1 MRVGSQPDPR
11 LGCIIHRLT
20 DPENNMQTDGDKNQ
34 IISDYTAFLKALS
47 PQTRGFCCH
56 DRRGQLF
63 WEEQGADRGG
73 WPDAYEP
80 VLREILET
88 PGKASEVGRV
98 GAGPRSVYILPLTD
112 NEQRLIGALSVF
124 VDTTQ
129 ADMGYAEF
137 CAQVQPAVRS
147 LEREL
152 TLRYRLVSTYRQLS
166 VRSAEENLLHQV
178 EKLVHL
184 RRPCEKTLGHVLL
197 LCLRFLNIKGAG
209 IFIPE
214 RQIRLFEGDA
224 IRPAQA
230 QLLLSE
236 MAERASA
243 SAADADVE
251 FDTDLDTLALP
262 VCQEKKMPLGVLVL
276 SGWEKSD
283 FSARRRKRIARYV
296 VALIED
302 VIAHDYDSLTGLMS
316 WSLFEEQLIESGKR
330 SVDGDLYCLYFDIDQ
345 MHVINETFGTEKGD
359 EILVSF
365 AKLLRERLGSS
376 LITRISGDRFTALM
390 VGMDVDGVRV
400 HAEGISRRFN
410 ELEYVRDDQTLR
422 PTVSVGIG
430 PVSGESKLASAAL
443 APAQVACQAAK
454 ERGRGRVES
463 FQQGDASIIQRLDD
477 IHLVGH
483 IRNAI
488 ENDRLMLMVQPIV
501 AIQDQKTTY
510 YYEVLVRLIN
520 AAGGH
525 VMPAD
530 FFSAAE
536 RYQLMEDLDRLVV
549 TKTLK
554 MISERMKDL
563 RELPLHVAINLSGQ
577 SLSSAEFLPFVRKQI
592 EKYAV
597 PGKMLCFE
605 VTETVAV
612 ANLQRAQHFMHTM
625 KTLGCRFSLDDF
637 GTGLSSFAYLKLFP
651 VDTLKIDGSFVHDIA
666 TNVTS
671 QSVVAAIV
679 EVARVMGLETV
690 GEYVQDEKS
699 MALLK
704 DLGVTWG
711 QGFLLGAPEPLADK
725 LNSLTLHS
733 GVEGLLAS

>member
-1 MRVGSQPDPR
+1 
-11 LGCIIHRLT
+11 
-20 DPENNMQTDGDKNQ
+20 MQSDGDKNQ
-34 IISDYTAFLKALS
+34 IISDYTAFLKALL
-47 PQTRGFCCH
+47 PQTTGFCCH
-56 DRRGQLF
+56 DRKGQLF
-63 WEEQGADRGG
+63 WEEQGATRGD
-73 WPDAYEP
+73 WPESYES
-80 VLREILET
+80 VLREILED
-88 PGKASEVGRV
+88 PEKAPEVGRV
-98 GAGPRSVYILPLTD
+98 SAAQQSVYILTLSD
-112 NEQRLIGALSVF
+112 NEQRVIGALSVF
-124 VDTTQ
+124 VEPLKSDMAY
-129 ADMGYAEF
+129 ADFRDLVA
-137 CAQVQPAVRS
+137 PAVRS

-152 TLRYRLVSTYRQLS
+152 TLRYRLVSTYKQLS

-184 RRPCEKTLGHVLL
+184 RRPCEKTLSHILL
-197 LCLRFLNIKGAG
+197 LCLRFLNVTGAG
-209 IFIPE
+209 VFIPE

-224 IRPAQA
+224 VRPAQA

-236 MAERASA
+236 IVERAEFVSE
-243 SAADADVE
+243 DVDVE
-251 FDTDLDTLALP
+251 FNAETDTLTLP
-262 VCQEKKMPLGVLVL
+262 VCQGKKLPLGIVVL
-276 SGWEKSD
+276 SGWGKSD
-283 FSARRRKRIARYV
+283 FSARRRKRITRFV

-302 VIAHDYDSLTGLMS
+302 VLARDYDSLTGLMS
-316 WSLFEEQLIESGKR
+316 WSLFEEQLAEMRKR
-330 SVDGDLYCLYFDIDQ
+330 TMDDDLYCLYFDIDQ
-345 MHVINETFGTEKGD
+345 MHVINETFGVEKGD
-359 EILVSF
+359 EILASF
-365 AKLLRERLGSS
+365 AKLLRERLGAS
-376 LITRISGDRFTALM
+376 LITRISGDRFTALT
-390 VGMDVDGVRV
+390 VGMDIDSARV
-400 HAEGISRRFN
+400 HAEGISQSFN
-410 ELEYVRDDQTLR
+410 KIEYVRGDQTLR

-501 AIQDQKTTY
+501 AIQDKKTTY

-520 AAGGH
+520 SAGGH

-554 MISERMKDL
+554 MISERMQDL
-563 RELPLHVAINLSGQ
+563 NELPLHVAINLSGQ
-577 SLSSAEFLPFVRKQI
+577 SLSSEGFLPFVRKQI
-592 EKYAV
+592 EKFGI
-597 PGKMLCFE
+597 PPKMLCFE

-637 GTGLSSFAYLKLFP
+637 GTGLSSFAYLKHFP

-690 GEYVQDEKS
+690 GEYVQDEAT

-711 QGFLLGAPEPLADK
+711 QGFLLGAPEPFADK
-725 LNSLTLHS
+725 LNSLTLHTDL
-733 GVEGLLAS
+733 EGLLG

>member
-1 MRVGSQPDPR
+1 
-11 LGCIIHRLT
+11 
-20 DPENNMQTDGDKNQ
+20 MQTGADKNQ
-34 IISDYTAFLKALS
+34 IISDYTAFLKALL
-47 PQTRGFCCH
+47 PETTGFCCH
-56 DRRGQLF
+56 DRRGRLF
-63 WEEQGADRGG
+63 WEEQGATSRE
-73 WPDAYEP
+73 WPEQYQA
-80 VLREILET
+80 VLHDILET
-88 PGKASEVGRV
+88 PGKASEIGRIS
-98 GAGPRSVYILPLTD
+98 AEPRSVYILTLTD
-112 NEQRLIGALSVF
+112 NEQKLIGALSVF
-124 VDTTQ
+124 VDPLKT
-129 ADMGYAEF
+129 DLPYAEF
-137 CAQVQPAVRS
+137 SDLVRPAVRS

-152 TLRYRLVSTYRQLS
+152 TLRYRLVSTYKQLS

-184 RRPCEKTLGHVLL
+184 RRPCEKTLGHILL

-209 IFIPE
+209 LFIPE
-214 RQIRLFEGDA
+214 RQMRLFEGEA

-236 MAERASA
+236 MVERAA
-243 SAADADVE
+243 SDMSEDDVDFNAE
-251 FDTDLDTLALP
+251 MDVLALP
-262 VCQEKKMPLGVLVL
+262 VCHDKKLPLGVLAL
-276 SGWEKSD
+276 SGWGKSD
-283 FSARRRKRIARYV
+283 FSTRRRRRIARYI

-302 VIAHDYDSLTGLMS
+302 VIGRDYDSLTGLMS
-316 WSLFEEQLIESGKR
+316 WSLFEEQLIETCKR
-330 SVDGDLYCLYFDIDQ
+330 STDGELYCLYFDIDQ
-345 MHVINETFGTEKGD
+345 MHVINETFGVEKGD

-390 VGMDVDGVRV
+390 VGMDIDSVRD
-400 HAEGISRRFN
+400 HAEGISRRFS
-410 ELEYVRDDQTLR
+410 EFEYVRGDQTLR

-430 PVSGESKLASAAL
+430 PVTGESKLASAAL

-501 AIQDQKTTY
+501 AMQDQATTY
-510 YYEVLVRLIN
+510 YYEVLVRLVTP
-520 AAGGH
+520 AGGH

-536 RYQLMEDLDRLVV
+536 RYQLMEDLDRLIV

-554 MISERMKDL
+554 MLSERMQDL

-577 SLSSAEFLPFVRKQI
+577 SLSSADFLPFVRKQI
-592 EKYAV
+592 EKFGIPAT
-597 PGKMLCFE
+597 MLCFE

-612 ANLQRAQHFMHTM
+612 ANLQRAQHFMHTL

-651 VDTLKIDGSFVHDIA
+651 VDTLKIDGSFVHDLT

-690 GEYVQDEKS
+690 AEYVQDEAS
-699 MALLK
+699 MALIK

-733 GVEGLLAS
+733 DVEGLIA

>member
-1 MRVGSQPDPR
+1 
-11 LGCIIHRLT
+11 
-20 DPENNMQTDGDKNQ
+20 MQTGADKNQ
-34 IISDYTAFLKALS
+34 FISDYTAFLKALL
-47 PQTRGFCCH
+47 PETTGFCCH
-56 DRRGQLF
+56 DRRGRLF
-63 WEEQGADRGG
+63 WAAPGAARRA
-73 WPDAYEP
+73 WPQHYDS

-88 PGKASEVGRV
+88 PVKASEIGHVSGEQ
-98 GAGPRSVYILPLTD
+98 GSAYILTLTD
-112 NEQRLIGALSVF
+112 TEEKLIGALSIF
-124 VDTTQ
+124 VESPN
-129 ADMGYAEF
+129 ADMPYAEF
-137 CAQVQPAVRS
+137 SDRVGPAVRS

-152 TLRYRLVSTYRQLS
+152 TLRYRLVSTHKQLS

-184 RRPCEKTLGHVLL
+184 RRPCEKTLGHILL

-209 IFIPE
+209 LFIPE
-214 RQIRLFEGDA
+214 RQMRLFEGEA
-224 IRPAQA
+224 IRPAQV

-236 MAERASA
+236 MVERAA
-243 SAADADVE
+243 SDTSQDDVDINAE
-251 FDTDLDTLALP
+251 MYVLALL
-262 VCQEKKMPLGVLVL
+262 VCHDKKRPLGVLAL
-276 SGWEKSD
+276 SGWGKSD
-283 FSARRRKRIARYV
+283 FSTRRRRRIKRYV

-302 VIAHDYDSLTGLMS
+302 VIGRDYDSLTGLMS
-316 WSLFEEQLIESGKR
+316 WSLFEEQLIETCKR
-330 SVDGDLYCLYFDIDQ
+330 STDGELYCLYFDIDQ
-345 MHVINETFGTEKGD
+345 MHVINETFGVEKGD

-376 LITRISGDRFTALM
+376 LISRISGDRFTALI
-390 VGMDVDGVRV
+390 VGMDIDSVRD
-400 HAEGISRRFN
+400 HAEGISRRFS
-410 ELEYVRDDQTLR
+410 ELEYVRGDQTLR

-430 PVSGESKLASAAL
+430 PVTGESKLASAAL

-501 AIQDQKTTY
+501 AMQDQATTY
-510 YYEVLVRLIN
+510 YYEVLVRLVTP
-520 AAGGH
+520 AGGH

-536 RYQLMEDLDRLVV
+536 RYQLREDLDQLVV

-554 MISERMKDL
+554 MLSERMQDL

-577 SLSSAEFLPFVRKQI
+577 SLSSADFLPFVRKQI
-592 EKYAV
+592 EKFGV
-597 PGKMLCFE
+597 PATMLCFE

-612 ANLQRAQHFMHTM
+612 ANLQRAQHFMHTL
-625 KTLGCRFSLDDF
+625 KTLGCRFSRDDF
-637 GTGLSSFAYLKLFP
+637 GTGVSSFAYLKLFP
-651 VDTLKIDGSFVHDIA
+651 VDTLKIDGSFVHDIT

-690 GEYVQDEKS
+690 AEYVQDEAS
-699 MALLK
+699 MALIK
-704 DLGVTWG
+704 DLGVSWG

-733 GVEGLLAS
+733 DVAGLIA